1 MIELLSPVGNYECL
15 KSAIQNGADAV
26 YFGASSFSA
35 RAFASNFDD
44 QDLKK
49 AITYAKIRGVKT
61 NLTLNTLL
69 KNNELSDAISIAE
82 KSYNFGIDAII
93 VQDLGFARYLIK
105 NFPGLAVHAIT
116 QLSVHNL
123 EGVLKLQKMGFS
135 RVVLSRELSL
145 KEIEFICKNSNVEIE
160 VFVHGALCI
169 SYSGQCLFSSMVGGR
184 SGNRGKC
191 AQPCRLPYEL
201 LSDSSDSLSHNNRT
215 LKSID
220 SGFLLSPKD
229 LCGLDFLP
237 QLKKAGVTCLK
248 IEGRMK
254 SPEYVA
260 TVTRIYRKYLD
271 LAMTNSY
278 TVDEKDKLD
287 LLQVFN
293 RGGFSSG
300 HFSTSPNKNLIY
312 PEKSNNMGI
321 LLGNISKFNANK
333 GHITFKTNASI
344 NIGDKISIENKKHEI
359 STYTIS
365 ELMIKDKNINSANP
379 GDVVKIGRMK
389 GNIFIGNKI
398 YKISD
403 KILTNSALSTIDK
416 ENRKIN
422 LYCKMIVK
430 RDLPVKLSVFDDNG
444 ISVSI
449 TSSIFPEIATN
460 SPISKERLS
469 AQVSKTNNTPFA
481 FKNIDIELDDGLFI
495 AGISRINELRRQA
508 LTEYEEKLISS
519 FSRNLYQLE
528 VPSFLDDKTNAHI
541 AIKPKKIS
549 VLLNQLN
556 IDFDYANLKNVD
568 NVYIPFKYFIL
579 GKFELILKTISS
591 NFNTYIYLPTI
602 IRNNYY
608 NLIQKNMSKILRKY
622 NIKGFVISNIGNFE
636 LLEPYKNDY
645 NFIGNYTLNVFNNL
659 SIKELHCN
667 TVTLSPELNKV
678 DLQNIL
684 NENNNINTELIV
696 YGRTPLM
703 NSNYCLLGKTNKCY
717 TNCQHLCNTFYKFYL
732 KDRLGFLF
740 RVIPDNIDT
749 VTTIYNSKITS
760 IEHKDLAVNS
770 VRIDALDENIDEL
783 NNIINKVKLGEKLE
797 GSDYTNGNL
806 NREI

>member
-82 KSYNFGIDAII
+82 KAYNYGIDAII

-105 NFPGLAVHAIT
+105 NFPGLAVHAST

-201 LSDSSDSLSHNNRT
+201 LSDSSDSLSHNNHT

-321 LLGNISKFNANK
+321 LLGNVAKFNANK

-379 GDVVKIGRMK
+379 GDIVKIGRMK

-403 KILTNSALSTIDK
+403 KILTRAR
-416 ENRKIN
+416 NR
-422 LYCKMIVK
+422 
-430 RDLPVKLSVFDDNG
+430 
-444 ISVSI
+444 
-449 TSSIFPEIATN
+449 
-460 SPISKERLS
+460 
-469 AQVSKTNNTPFA
+469 
-481 FKNIDIELDDGLFI
+481 
-495 AGISRINELRRQA
+495 
-508 LTEYEEKLISS
+508 
-519 FSRNLYQLE
+519 
-528 VPSFLDDKTNAHI
+528 
-541 AIKPKKIS
+541 
-549 VLLNQLN
+549 
-556 IDFDYANLKNVD
+556 
-568 NVYIPFKYFIL
+568 
-579 GKFELILKTISS
+579 
-591 NFNTYIYLPTI
+591 
-602 IRNNYY
+602 
-608 NLIQKNMSKILRKY
+608 
-622 NIKGFVISNIGNFE
+622 
-636 LLEPYKNDY
+636 
-645 NFIGNYTLNVFNNL
+645 
-659 SIKELHCN
+659 
-667 TVTLSPELNKV
+667 
-678 DLQNIL
+678 
-684 NENNNINTELIV
+684 
-696 YGRTPLM
+696 
-703 NSNYCLLGKTNKCY
+703 
-717 TNCQHLCNTFYKFYL
+717 
-732 KDRLGFLF
+732 FLF
-740 RVIPDNIDT
+740 
-749 VTTIYNSKITS
+749 
-760 IEHKDLAVNS
+760 
-770 VRIDALDENIDEL
+770 
-783 NNIINKVKLGEKLE
+783 
-797 GSDYTNGNL
+797 
-806 NREI
+806 